1 MAPVLSGERIFSTD
15 PLRVHRQPVKYL
27 VDANVLSEPTKPSPD
42 PGAMAW
48 LAANAAEMA
57 TNAIV
62 LGEIEYGILI
72 TPDGRKRRRLQEWFA
87 TGVQKLHMLNFD
99 SATASAWA
107 RLLAGLRKAG
117 KAMPIKDSLIAAS
130 ALAFDLEVV
139 TRNERDFRT
148 AGVRVINPFTA

>member
-1 MAPVLSGERIFSTD
+1 M
-15 PLRVHRQPVKYL
+15 KYL
-27 VDANVLSEPTKPSPD
+27 VDANVLSEPTKPNPD
-42 PGAMAW
+42 PGAVAW
-48 LAANAAEMA
+48 LLANAPEIAI
-57 TNAIV
+57 NSIV

-72 TPDGRKRRRLQEWFA
+72 SPDGRKRRRLQQWFA
-87 TGVQKLHMLNFD
+87 TGVQKLHVLSFD

-148 AGVRVINPFTA
+148 AGVGVINPFSA

>member
-1 MAPVLSGERIFSTD
+1 M
-15 PLRVHRQPVKYL
+15 KYL

-42 PGAMAW
+42 PGAVAW
-48 LAANAAEMA
+48 LLANVPEI
-57 TNAIV
+57 AINSII

-87 TGVQKLHMLNFD
+87 TGVQKLHVLNFD

-107 RLLAGLRKAG
+107 RLLARLRKAG

-148 AGVRVINPFTA
+148 AGVGVINPFSA